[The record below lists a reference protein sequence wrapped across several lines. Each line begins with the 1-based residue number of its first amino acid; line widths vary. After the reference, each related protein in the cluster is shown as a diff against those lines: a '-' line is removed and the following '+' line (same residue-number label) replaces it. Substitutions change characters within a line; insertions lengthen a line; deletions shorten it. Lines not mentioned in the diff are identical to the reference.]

1 MKIVGLIGLLAIV
14 ACWIP
19 QTLEVVRTKRS
30 SMSLSFL
37 LLYFVGSIALTIYAL
52 GDPIF
57 VTLNLLTTIG
67 SAVNLYFKAFPR
79 KDLSSKRQVPS
90 SKQGP
95 DFN

>member
-30 SMSLSFL
+30 TMRLSFL
-37 LLYFVGSIALTIYAL
+37 LLYFPGSIALTIYAI

-67 SAVNLYFKAFPR
+67 SAINLYFKIF
-79 KDLSSKRQVPS
+79 SRQQL
-90 SKQGP
+90 KA
-95 DFN
+95 DR

>member
-30 SMSLSFL
+30 SMNLSFL
-37 LLYFVGSIALTIYAL
+37 LLYFPGSIALTIYAI

-67 SAVNLYFKAFPR
+67 SAVNLYFKIFAGQNKKMER
-79 KDLSSKRQVPS
+79 
-90 SKQGP
+90 G
-95 DFN
+95 